1 MKKNRMIPIVLLRN
15 GWIVQSKNFSKYQN
29 LGNPVTSVKRLS
41 EWASDEIIYID
52 ISKDDNYD
60 MRRDDQGYENRSNF
74 LDIIKD
80 VSEIAFMPITV
91 GGKIRTLQDIEN
103 RLKNGAD
110 KVCLNTMALRDI
122 NFIEESARAFGSQ
135 CIVISI
141 DAKVLNGVH
150 KVFSDG
156 GKNET
161 KFTPAQLAKE
171 VESYGAGEI
180 LINSIDND
188 GQGNGYDID
197 LLNQVCNNVSIPV
210 IACGGVS
217 KWDHFSEAFNKTTVD
232 AVAAA
237 NIFHYIDQ
245 SVYLAKKH
253 LFDAG
258 YNVRKPDIIKL

>member
-15 GWIVQSKNFSKYQN
+15 GWIVQSKGFSEYQN

-52 ISKDDNYD
+52 ISSDDNYD
-60 MRRDDQGYENRSNF
+60 MRRDDQGYENRGNF
-74 LDIIKD
+74 IDIIKD

-91 GGKIRTLQDIEN
+91 GGKIRELSDIEQ
-103 RLKNGAD
+103 RLKSGAD
-110 KVCLNTMALRDI
+110 KVCINTKAIYNLE
-122 NFIEESARAFGSQ
+122 FIEESAKEFGSQ
-135 CIVISI
+135 CIVVSI
-141 DAKVLNGVH
+141 DAKVVDGSH
-150 KVFSDG
+150 KVFANG
-156 GKNET
+156 GKDQTE
-161 KFTPAQLAKE
+161 FIPSEFSRL
-171 VESYGAGEI
+171 VESHGAGEI

-188 GQGNGYDID
+188 GQGGGYDIS
-197 LLNQVCNNVSIPV
+197 LLNQVADNVSIPV

-217 KWDHFSEAFNKTTVD
+217 EWDHFSEAFDKTNVD

-253 LFDAG
+253 LYDAG
-258 YNVRKPDIIKL
+258 YNVRRPDIIKI

>member
-1 MKKNRMIPIVLLRN
+1 MKKNRMIPIVLLKN

-29 LGNPVTSVKRLS
+29 LGNPVMSVKRLS

-52 ISKDDNYD
+52 ISKDNNYD

-110 KVCLNTMALRDI
+110 KVCINTMSLRDI
-122 NFIEESARAFGSQ
+122 HFIEESAKTFGSQ

-156 GKNET
+156 GRYET
-161 KFTPAQLAKE
+161 KYTPAQLAKE
-171 VESYGAGEI
+171 V
-180 LINSIDND
+180 
-188 GQGNGYDID
+188 
-197 LLNQVCNNVSIPV
+197 
-210 IACGGVS
+210 
-217 KWDHFSEAFNKTTVD
+217 
-232 AVAAA
+232 
-237 NIFHYIDQ
+237 
-245 SVYLAKKH
+245 
-253 LFDAG
+253 
-258 YNVRKPDIIKL
+258 